1 MPSSTLVKDF
11 LLRVSTQLLDMGP
24 QFERWSETEL
34 VDATNDGQLVL
45 AKYMPHTCARVD
57 SIKLAAGTR
66 QYIGYIPAA
75 MVLPSDGS
83 SPADVYGYMLQGVNR
98 YMGANGATPGIAI
111 RIADKETLDAV
122 APDWHT
128 KTGTPRQ
135 YTFDPRNPKH
145 FYVSPGVKAG
155 DNVWVEV
162 SLLADPVKI
171 PNTGNLY
178 GATSVS
184 TTKLSIDDRNVD
196 DLFHYVMAR
205 ANLKDAEYGGN
216 AALASTYTN
225 LFVGSVNAQVTALT
239 GVNPNLKTLPLNPAA
254 PASAS

>member
-1 MPSSTLVKDF
+1 MPSSVLVKDF
-11 LLRVSTQLLDMGP
+11 LERVSSQLLDLAP
-24 QFERWSETEL
+24 QFDRWSETEL
-34 VDATNDGQLVL
+34 VNATNDGQLVL

-57 SIKLAAGTR
+57 TMKLSAGTR

-75 MVLPSDGS
+75 MILPSDGS
-83 SPADVYGYMLQGVNR
+83 SPADTYGAMLQGVHR
-98 YMGANGATPGIAI
+98 YMGANGTTPGNAI

-122 APDWHT
+122 SPDWHT

-145 FYVSPGVKAG
+145 FYVSPGVKPG

-162 SLLADPVKI
+162 SMLADPPKI

-178 GATSVS
+178 GSASAS

-216 AALASTYTN
+216 AALAATYIN
-225 LFVGSVNAQVTALT
+225 LFVGSVNAQVAALT